1 MFTIEISRITA
12 TIYSIT
18 HPIFIEYLQYDR
30 NDNTRLISDSYH
42 NPPRR
47 FPFTGTGGAQDRW
60 RNLLRSPK
68 WESAIPTQVCST
80 PVCDDFVMPPGSSST
95 GFFTNALETF
105 IYLAVPGLSCSMWD
119 RIPWQG
125 LKPRP
130 LALVMWSLSHWTTR
144 EVPGMH
150 FRKLTLA

>member
-30 NDNTRLISDSYH
+30 NDNTRLISYH

-47 FPFTGTGGAQDRW
+47 FPFTGTGGAQERR

-68 WESAIPTQVCST
+68 
-80 PVCDDFVMPPGSSST
+80 
-95 GFFTNALETF
+95 
-105 IYLAVPGLSCSMWD
+105 
-119 RIPWQG
+119 
-125 LKPRP
+125 
-130 LALVMWSLSHWTTR
+130 
-144 EVPGMH
+144 
-150 FRKLTLA
+150 

>member
-18 HPIFIEYLQYDR
+18 YLIFIEYLQYDR
-30 NDNTRLISDSYH
+30 NDNTLILTATQQAGSLLQEL
-42 NPPRR
+42 R
-47 FPFTGTGGAQDRW
+47 GTQARW
-60 RNLLRSPK
+60 RNLLRTPQ

-80 PVCDDFVMPPGSSST
+80 PVCDDFVMPPGSSRT
-95 GFFTNALETF
+95 GFFSNALETF

-119 RIPWQG
+119 RIPWKG